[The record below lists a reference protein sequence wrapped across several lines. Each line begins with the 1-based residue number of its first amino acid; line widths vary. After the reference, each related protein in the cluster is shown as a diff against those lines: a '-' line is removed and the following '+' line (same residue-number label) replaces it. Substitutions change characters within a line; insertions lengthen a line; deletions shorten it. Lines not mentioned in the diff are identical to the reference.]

1 MRGTIFYQGNRI
13 EAVDNAKYYMQHKKK
28 IRAIMSRQSPN
39 CKSNL
44 LVFITIVVTKSP
56 GRQGSAGFSLQ
67 SRTIDKVLLI

>member
-39 CKSNL
+39 CKYNL
-44 LVFITIVVTKSP
+44 SIYNHCSDNL
-56 GRQGSAGFSLQ
+56 
-67 SRTIDKVLLI
+67 SRETGECRFLFAEQDHR